1 MTAGTEGFTYYG
13 GNRDFVGD
21 LVSKVLAARELA
33 KSERQI
39 AEKVAEENQT
49 SLEEAGISK
58 GFFFKK
64 ALQHE
69 FGGNYITD
77 KKESVK
83 NLFSKRKLLGEIL
96 TGKKGGKKISKTARV
111 DAIFDL
117 FKAGNKKSKV
127 DRFLSQYKDIKG
139 RYKAEI
145 DDPMLRPQS
154 PLIPNSRKKIKSAT
168 AGAGKRISKEQLFV
182 ALTSIV
188 ESLNKTAEALGKT
201 TSDVSAG
208 IIRSA
213 NSISDIADQIKVR
226 NNTIEDKLDTLINA
240 INNQTQVQKQSADK
254 AKDVLREKKVENIRD
269 VSGTEA
275 FDDLTTPQDETQN
288 VQPTTQI
295 TNIQNVIPAATS
307 AQKIEQ
313 QQIDAYSNELPQAEK
328 GGIFSGPD
336 SGYNVRLH
344 GDEVVVP
351 LDNNYTQGQPSAVD
365 GVKRPKPRYERG
377 TSGVTNNY
385 SSVGGKFGFGITNMM
400 GIAKGGTT
408 QSSALAQPLV
418 DAMSLPMM
426 AAGGSILAATSKY
439 INSMG
444 GESGKIKPDLDRVT
458 RPIADVFGVPP
469 SIVSKTKSNV
479 KTAGT
484 TKDTEQGKDK
494 KSKSDIIAKMSE
506 GFAKF
511 LEEMS
516 EKINES
522 DGTTTPI
529 SPGGGAAA
537 NAMELIAGGEGG
549 YNSINRGTAGDTPG
563 GAKSV
568 FGKNLT
574 EMSVGEVMDAQASG
588 RVFAAGKYQIIPD
601 TMKGFVS
608 KMGISRED
616 KFDEATQEKFK
627 DYVSQHKRPIV
638 GQFISGKVGENKI
651 DDVVMELAR
660 EFASVGVPYDTT
672 GHRGQKIKKGQ
683 SYYSG
688 VGGNAA
694 SINPDTLKAKL
705 LQDRQQFL
713 ASKNQPPPASPS
725 ANKPRTLGQQIT
737 QNYGMQT
744 HERFN
749 FKYNNK
755 NYNAYKTATG
765 FDFYEGSRK
774 VTDPSEEQGV
784 IDAFIKERQKVIS
797 PPVARQITTGTEDRA
812 SLNNGI
818 SKPTS
823 FDTASA
829 IRPTSSDNAANNLT
843 AFVAMPEVTPKNA
856 STTGLP
862 NAEDAT
868 IGQGTPDSGIRNAF
882 LSTPIA

>member
-13 GNRDFVGD
+13 GNRDFLGD

-33 KSERQI
+33 KSERNI
-39 AEKVAEENQT
+39 AEQVAEQNQT

-58 GFFFKK
+58 GFFFRK

-96 TGKKGGKKISKTARV
+96 TGKKSGKKISKTERV

-117 FKAGNKKSKV
+117 FKGGNKKSKV
-127 DRFLSQYKDIKG
+127 DRFLSRYKDIKG

-145 DDPMLRPQS
+145 DDPMVKPQS
-154 PLIPNSRKKIKSAT
+154 PLVPNRRKKIKSAT
-168 AGAGKRISKEQLFV
+168 AGAGKRISKEQLFT

-188 ESLNKTAEALGKT
+188 ESLNKTAEALGKS
-201 TSDVSAG
+201 TSEVSTG

-213 NSISDIADQIKVR
+213 NSISDVAEQIKVR
-226 NNTIEDKLDTLINA
+226 SSTIEDKLDTLISA

-254 AKDVLREKKVENIRD
+254 AKDIIREKKVENIRD

-275 FDDLTTPQDETQN
+275 FDDLSTPEDETQN

-307 AQKIEQ
+307 AQAIEQ
-313 QQIDAYSNELPQAEK
+313 QQMDAYNNQMPQAER

-365 GVKRPKPRYERG
+365 GIKRPKPRYERG
-377 TSGVTNNY
+377 TPGVTNNY
-385 SSVGGKFGFGITNMM
+385 SSVGGKFGFGITNMT

-418 DAMSLPMM
+418 DAMSLSMM
-426 AAGGSILAATSKY
+426 AAGGSILAATTNY
-439 INSMG
+439 ISRIG
-444 GESGKIKPDLDRVT
+444 GEGANIKPDLDRIT
-458 RPIADVFGVPP
+458 RPIADVFGLPP
-469 SIVSKTKSNV
+469 SIVSKTKSRV
-479 KTAGT
+479 KPAGT
-484 TKDTEQGKDK
+484 TKDKEKDG
-494 KSKSDIIAKMSE
+494 KSKSNIIAKMSE

-511 LEEMS
+511 LE
-516 EKINES
+516 KIGES
-522 DGTTTPI
+522 INNNNNDDNPPGPGSNNLIPGNAPAEIKALMETI
-529 SPGGGAAA
+529 S
-537 NAMELIAGGEGG
+537 GGEGG
-549 YNSINRGTAGDTPG
+549 PNSVQGIGEVKGLSEMTIDQAITKAKSFIGKGSETGALGAYQFHSSYLRERAIDAGLDPSKDKFSMENQTQIMRNFMTSVWTAGGGTGGESGLLEALKSGKIESSVFPKLSKDLGWPSLPGGSQPNVHTPG
-563 GAKSV
+563 SAKRYQQAVQKYERAASV
-568 FGKNLT
+568 
-574 EMSVGEVMDAQASG
+574 SV
-588 RVFAAGKYQIIPD
+588 
-601 TMKGFVS
+601 
-608 KMGISRED
+608 
-616 KFDEATQEKFK
+616 ATQPKPE
-627 DYVSQHKRPIV
+627 Q
-638 GQFISGKVGENKI
+638 KV
-651 DDVVMELAR
+651 
-660 EFASVGVPYDTT
+660 
-672 GHRGQKIKKGQ
+672 
-683 SYYSG
+683 
-688 VGGNAA
+688 
-694 SINPDTLKAKL
+694 
-705 LQDRQQFL
+705 
-713 ASKNQPPPASPS
+713 
-725 ANKPRTLGQQIT
+725 TLGQQIT

-744 HERFN
+744 HERFS
-749 FKYNNK
+749 FKHNNK
-755 NYNAYKTATG
+755 NYNAYKTAVG

-774 VTDPSEEQGV
+774 VTDATEEQQV
-784 IDAFIKERQKVIS
+784 IAAFIKERQKVIS
-797 PPVARQITTGTEDRA
+797 APTAKQVTPGTGPQA

-818 SKPTS
+818 SKPAS

-829 IRPTSSDNAANNLT
+829 IRPTSSGDTTENLT
-843 AFVAMPEVTPKNA
+843 AFVSMPEATPKNA

-868 IGQGTPDSGIRNAF
+868 IGQGIPDSGIRNAF
-882 LSTPIA
+882 YPTPIA

>member
-1 MTAGTEGFTYYG
+1 
-13 GNRDFVGD
+13 
-21 LVSKVLAARELA
+21 
-33 KSERQI
+33 
-39 AEKVAEENQT
+39 
-49 SLEEAGISK
+49 
-58 GFFFKK
+58 
-64 ALQHE
+64 LQHE

-96 TGKKGGKKISKTARV
+96 TGKKSGKKISKTERV

-117 FKAGNKKSKV
+117 FKGGNKKSKV
-127 DRFLSQYKDIKG
+127 DRFLSRYKDIKG

-154 PLIPNSRKKIKSAT
+154 PLVPNSRKKIKSAT
-168 AGAGKRISKEQLFV
+168 AGAGKRISKEQLFT

-208 IIRSA
+208 VIRSA
-213 NSISDIADQIKVR
+213 NSISDVAEQIKVR
-226 NNTIEDKLDTLINA
+226 SSTIEDKLDTLISA

-254 AKDVLREKKVENIRD
+254 AKDIIREKKVENIRD

-275 FDDLTTPQDETQN
+275 FDDLTTPEDETQT

-313 QQIDAYSNELPQAEK
+313 QQMDAYSNQLPQAEQ
-328 GGIFSGPD
+328 GGVFSGPD

-344 GDEVVVP
+344 GNEVVVP

-365 GVKRPKPRYERG
+365 GVKRPKPRYEKG
-377 TSGVTNNY
+377 TPGVTNNY

-439 INSMG
+439 INSIG
-444 GESGKIKPDLDRVT
+444 GESGKIKPELDRIT

-469 SIVSKTKSNV
+469 SIVSKTKSGK

-484 TKDTEQGKDK
+484 TKDTEKDK
-494 KSKSDIIAKMSE
+494 DKQSKSDIIAKMSE

-511 LEEMS
+511 LEKMGES
-516 EKINES
+516 INTNPPPPPGPGSNQLIPGDAPPEIKALME
-522 DGTTTPI
+522 TI
-529 SPGGGAAA
+529 S
-537 NAMELIAGGEGG
+537 GGEGG
-549 YNSINRGTAGDTPG
+549 PNSVQGIGEVKGLSEMTIDQAISKAKSFIGKGSTTGALGAFQFHSDFLRQRAIDAGLDPSKDKFSMENQTQIMRNFMTSVYTAGGGKGGEAGLVEALKGGKLESDVFPKLSKDLGWPSLPG
-563 GAKSV
+563 GSQPNVHTAGSAQRYKQS
-568 FGKNLT
+568 LT
-574 EMSVGEVMDAQASG
+574 
-588 RVFAAGKYQIIPD
+588 KYQ
-601 TMKGFVS
+601 TAQNNT
-608 KMGISRED
+608 ED
-616 KFDEATQEKFK
+616 PLQ
-627 DYVSQHKRPIV
+627 SSP
-638 GQFISGKVGENKI
+638 GENMV
-651 DDVVMELAR
+651 D
-660 EFASVGVPYDTT
+660 
-672 GHRGQKIKKGQ
+672 
-683 SYYSG
+683 
-688 VGGNAA
+688 
-694 SINPDTLKAKL
+694 
-705 LQDRQQFL
+705 
-713 ASKNQPPPASPS
+713 
-725 ANKPRTLGQQIT
+725 LGQQIT
-737 QNYGMQT
+737 QNFGLGVGKEREFQHPQYGNIKAHKT
-744 HERFN
+744 KKGFVF
-749 FKYNNK
+749 FKPGLNNK
-755 NYNAYKTATG
+755 LDMSSDKPQAQSIVDYFVQTNGGQSPITPPDAKTDSKG
-765 FDFYEGSRK
+765 
-774 VTDPSEEQGV
+774 EQ
-784 IDAFIKERQKVIS
+784 
-797 PPVARQITTGTEDRA
+797 A

-829 IRPTSSDNAANNLT
+829 IRPTSSGDAADNLT
-843 AFVAMPEVTPKNA
+843 AFVSMPEATPKNA

-868 IGQGTPDSGIRNAF
+868 IGQGIPDSGIRNAF
-882 LSTPIA
+882 LSTPVA